1 MSKEAKYYEK
11 VDGDRVRCSLCRHNC
26 VIAKGKKG
34 ICGVRENINGLL
46 YSLVYGRA
54 IAKNVDPIEKKP
66 LFHFLP
72 SSRSYS
78 IATVGCN
85 FRCLNCQNYE
95 ISQMPAEEDTIMGS
109 FMTPEE
115 IVNSA
120 IYYDCKSISY
130 TYTEPTIFYEYAY
143 DVAFLAKER
152 GLKNVFVTNGYI
164 EKKPLEDISPYLDGS
179 NVDLKGFS
187 EDFYKK
193 VCGASLKGV
202 LDSLIN
208 YKKLGIWLEVTTL
221 IIPNYNDKDEE
232 LRGIAKFIKEELG
245 DDTPWHVS
253 AFYPTYK
260 LLDVPETPAKTLKIA
275 REIGLSEGLNYVY
288 TGNIPGKEGESTFC
302 PSCKNLVIERIG
314 FSVTKFNLEKGS
326 CKFCKKEIAGIWS

>member
-1 MSKEAKYYEK
+1 MKEAKYFEK
-11 VDGDRVRCSLCRHNC
+11 LEDKKVSCFLCRHHC
-26 VIAKGKKG
+26 IIKEDKKG
-34 ICGVRENINGLL
+34 ICGVRKNINGSL
-46 YSLVYGRA
+46 YSLVYERV

-72 SSRSYS
+72 STKSYS

-85 FRCLNCQNYE
+85 FRCFHCQNYE
-95 ISQMPAEEDTIMGS
+95 ISQMPREEDTIMGS
-109 FMTPEE
+109 IIPVED
-115 IVNSA
+115 IVDSA

-143 DVAFLAKER
+143 DVAVLAKQK

-164 EKKPLEDISPYLDGS
+164 EKKPLEDIKPYLDGA

-202 LDSLIN
+202 LESLIN
-208 YKKLGIWLEVTTL
+208 YKKLDIWLEITTL
-221 IIPNYNDKDEE
+221 IIPTYNDKEEE
-232 LRGIAKFIKEELG
+232 LKGVARFIKAELG
-245 DDTPWHVS
+245 EETPWHVT

-260 LLDVPETPAKTLKIA
+260 LTDAPPTPVKTLKMA
-275 REIGLSEGLNYVY
+275 REIGFSEGLKYVY
-288 TGNIPGKEGESTFC
+288 TGNIPGEEGESTYC
-302 PSCKNLVIERIG
+302 PHCRKKIIERVG
-314 FSVTKFNLEKGS
+314 FRVSKLDIINGS
-326 CKFCKKEIAGIWS
+326 CKFCNREIAGVWS